1 MKKKKENYTRF
12 FHVFVFL
19 EHRNGTGI
27 PFLAINLFWKFGFGE
42 GKKKKKNR
50 SEESSTGKNRSKTGM
65 ETSIVIKKLA
75 TSLSRLIIR
84 IIVVVLSRLRVRSKL
99 FREKKIE
106 KSRIRWSICHALL
119 FHPIPDISFLAHALF
134 PQQLDSLPPL
144 PLVRLSCFRF
154 LIASLPLC
162 LGNPL

>member
-1 MKKKKENYTRF
+1 MNEKKKKKNYTRF

-42 GKKKKKNR
+42 GKKKKNR
-50 SEESSTGKNRSKTGM
+50 SEESSTGKSRSKTGM

-99 FREKKIE
+99 FREKKNRKVSYPMVDMPRASISSD
-106 KSRIRWSICHALL
+106 SRHFVPRS
-119 FHPIPDISFLAHALF
+119 
-134 PQQLDSLPPL
+134 
-144 PLVRLSCFRF
+144 RTLS
-154 LIASLPLC
+154 PTT
-162 LGNPL
+162 

>member
-1 MKKKKENYTRF
+1 MKKKKKIILVSFTYLF
-12 FHVFVFL
+12 FSSIETVQGFL
-19 EHRNGTGI
+19 SLRSI
-27 PFLAINLFWKFGFGE
+27 FFGNSDLE
-42 GKKKKKNR
+42 KEKKKKKNR

>member
-1 MKKKKENYTRF
+1 MNEKKKENYTRF

-50 SEESSTGKNRSKTGM
+50 SEESSTGKSRSKTGM

-99 FREKKIE
+99 FREKK
-106 KSRIRWSICHALL
+106 K
-119 FHPIPDISFLAHALF
+119 
-134 PQQLDSLPPL
+134 
-144 PLVRLSCFRF
+144 
-154 LIASLPLC
+154 
-162 LGNPL
+162 

>member
-1 MKKKKENYTRF
+1 MNEKKKENYTRF

-42 GKKKKKNR
+42 GKKKKNR

-99 FREKKIE
+99 FREKK
-106 KSRIRWSICHALL
+106 K
-119 FHPIPDISFLAHALF
+119 
-134 PQQLDSLPPL
+134 
-144 PLVRLSCFRF
+144 
-154 LIASLPLC
+154 
-162 LGNPL
+162 